1 MRLEQRKEMP
11 DPDFDSTE
19 MQSHRTWWLKKTW
32 YVDWSGWLEKQ
43 FKKLF
48 KEDKD
53 DVLGKDKDNI

>member
-1 MRLEQRKEMP
+1 MP
-11 DPDFDSTE
+11 DTDFDSTE